1 MTPDR
6 MEPPEPPSSD
16 PDDQRRNRIKM
27 LAGVGVPALIGA
39 VVAGLLGIP
48 WWIVAVFLGLVVL
61 GILLNS

>member
-1 MTPDR
+1 
-6 MEPPEPPSSD
+6 MEPPEPPSTD
-16 PDDQRRNRIKM
+16 PDDQRRNRTKM

-48 WWIVAVFLGLVVL
+48 WWIVAIFLGLVVV